1 MAAMAANLG
10 LGSLLPLSVPR
21 YFNPMTREISI
32 ATGRRICPRL
42 FTVFKCQVAG
52 IDKEAAVDKESQSAE
67 FPQPSKNWK
76 IKMLYDGECPLCM
89 REVNMLKERNKLY
102 GTIKFVDISSKEYS
116 AEENEGLDYKTAMGR
131 IHAILDDGT
140 VLRDIAAF
148 RGLYEEVGLGWVYAM
163 TKYEPVATI
172 AGAIY
177 DVWAKYRLQVAGRPS
192 LETILEARKEN
203 MVKLCNED
211 KNCAR

>member
-140 VLRDIAAF
+140 VLRDIA
-148 RGLYEEVGLGWVYAM
+148 
-163 TKYEPVATI
+163 VATI